1 MRVPDNATLGERLT
15 EEQIAPLVPYGV
27 EGEVASGEYI
37 FDETTIADSFWV
49 LLEGEIRISRL
60 DGAHETHVTT
70 LRRGDFTGSLVVM
83 AGKTSIF
90 RARATAPSR
99 VLEIDSRAFRRVN
112 VELPEVADIFIS
124 TLGRRM
130 RYTQRTRRQQEKMAA
145 LGKLSAGLAH
155 ELNNPAA
162 AAQRASTGL
171 RTAILTTQLLAL
183 EHDRRFSPEQKETL
197 ASLQREVAAA
207 EGEVALDPIDRSDR
221 EEEVALWLEGRGVE
235 DAWNI
240 ASTLAAAG
248 LDTGRLERL
257 AEGLEDE
264 EAFAAA
270 LEWLGAT
277 LELAGLAGEVEQ
289 SAARISEL
297 VGAMKDHTYMDRGSY
312 AATDVREGLES
323 TLTILGHKL
332 RGATVTRG
340 YEERLPRIWAH
351 AGDLNQVWAN
361 LLGNAADAVDGA
373 GRIGIRAYRH
383 GDALVVEISD
393 DGPGIPREA
402 QARIFEPFFTTKE
415 VGEGT
420 GLGLEIVRRI
430 VASHGGEVTF
440 ESEPGETRFVVRLPV
455 EREADDGG

>member
-1 MRVPDNATLGERLT
+1 MRVPDNATLAERLT
-15 EEQIAPLVPYGV
+15 ERQIESLAPYGV
-27 EGEVASGEYI
+27 ERRLAPGEYI
-37 FDETTIADSFWV
+37 FDETTIVDSFWV
-49 LLEGEIRISRL
+49 LLEGEVRISRL
-60 DGAHETHVTT
+60 DGAQETHVTT
-70 LRRGDFTGSLVVM
+70 HQTGNFTGSLVVM

-90 RARATAPSR
+90 RAQATAPSR
-99 VLEIDSRAFRRVN
+99 VLEIDARSFRRVN
-112 VELPEVADIFIS
+112 AELPEVADIFIS

-130 RYTQRTRRQQEKMAA
+130 RYTQRMRRQQEKMAA

-162 AAQRASTGL
+162 AAQRASSGL
-171 RTAILTTQLLAL
+171 RTAILRTQLLTL
-183 EHDRRFSPEQKETL
+183 EHDRRFSPAQKETL

-207 EGEVALDPIDRSDR
+207 EGEVALDPIARSDT
-221 EEEVALWLEGRGVE
+221 EEELALWLEGRGNE
-235 DAWNI
+235 AAWEL
-240 ASTLAAAG
+240 APTLAGAS

-257 AEGLEDE
+257 AEELAGDE
-264 EAFAAA
+264 AVAAA

-277 LELAGLAGEVEQ
+277 LELAGLAEEVEQ

-332 RGATVTRG
+332 RGAAVTRD

-361 LLGNAADAVDGA
+361 LLDNAADAVDGA
-373 GRIGIRAYRH
+373 GRIGIRAYRN
-383 GDALVVEISD
+383 GEAVVVEISD

-402 QARIFEPFFTTKE
+402 QARIFEPFFTTKQ

-420 GLGLEIVRRI
+420 GLGLDIVRRI

-440 ESEPGETRFVVRLPV
+440 ESRPGETRFVVRLPV

>member
-1 MRVPDNATLGERLT
+1 MRIPDNATLAERLT
-15 EEQIAPLVPYGV
+15 ERQIESLAPYGV
-27 EGEVASGEYI
+27 ERRLAPGEYI
-37 FDETTIADSFWV
+37 FDETTIVDSFWV
-49 LLEGEIRISRL
+49 LLEGEVRISRL
-60 DGAHETHVTT
+60 DGAQETHVTT
-70 LRRGDFTGSLVVM
+70 LQRGDFTGSLVVM

-90 RARATAPSR
+90 RAQATAPSR
-99 VLEIDSRAFRRVN
+99 VLEIDARSFRRVN
-112 VELPEVADIFIS
+112 AELPEVADIFIS

-171 RTAILTTQLLAL
+171 RSAILRTQLLAL

-197 ASLQREVAAA
+197 ANLQREVAAS
-207 EGEVALDPIDRSDR
+207 EGDLALDPIARSDR
-221 EEEVALWLEGRGVE
+221 EEELAYWLESRGHE
-235 DAWNI
+235 AAWEL
-240 ASTLAAAG
+240 APTLAAAG
-248 LDTGRLERL
+248 LETGRVERL
-257 AEGLEDE
+257 AEELEDE
-264 EAFAAA
+264 EALAAA

-277 LELAGLAGEVEQ
+277 CELAELAEEVQQ

-297 VGAMKDHTYMDRGSY
+297 VGAMKDHTNMDRGSY

-332 RGATVTRG
+332 RGATVTRD

-361 LLGNAADAVDGA
+361 LLDNAAAAVGGA
-373 GRIGIRAYRH
+373 GKVGIRAYGH
-383 GDALVVEISD
+383 GDSLVVEVSD

-402 QARIFEPFFTTKE
+402 QARIFEPFFTTKQ

-420 GLGLEIVRRI
+420 GLGLDIVRRI

-440 ESEPGETRFVVRLPV
+440 ESEPGETRFVVRLPL